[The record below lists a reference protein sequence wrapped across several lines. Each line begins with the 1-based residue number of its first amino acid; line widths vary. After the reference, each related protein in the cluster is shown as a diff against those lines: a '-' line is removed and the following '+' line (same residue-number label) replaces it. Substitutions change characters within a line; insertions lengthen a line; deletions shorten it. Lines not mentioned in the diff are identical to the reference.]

1 MDLKQFKID
10 LNNLPVEIRHKV
22 YYNLID
28 RMDDLEHKNKFK
40 LSLNLI
46 NKKRHNIYKN
56 LNFYQSML
64 NNYNEI
70 SFENYNNPQN
80 DILTSYMFVN
90 YSDFYLNLR
99 EVETEM
105 FKINQNGFYKKFNP
119 SIYDETYYKLKHRRR
134 KNKNHYNRN
143 RNKYSIKDMRR

>member
-10 LNNLPVEIRHKV
+10 LNNLPKEIRRKV
-22 YYNLID
+22 YCNLID

-40 LSLNLI
+40 LTLNLI

-56 LNFYQSML
+56 LKYYQSML
-64 NNYNEI
+64 NHYNEI
-70 SFENYNNPQN
+70 SFEDYNNPQN
-80 DILTSYMFVN
+80 YLLTSYMFVN

-105 FKINQNGFYKKFNP
+105 FKINQNGYYKKHNP
-119 SIYDETYYKLKHRRR
+119 SINDETYYKLKHRHR
-134 KNKNHYNRN
+134 KSKNHYNRN

>member
-1 MDLKQFKID
+1 MDLKLFKFD
-10 LNNLPVEIRHKV
+10 LNNLPKEIRHKV
-22 YYNLID
+22 YCNLID
-28 RMDDLEHKNKFK
+28 RMDDLDHKNKFK
-40 LSLNLI
+40 LTLNLI

-64 NNYNEI
+64 NNYNNI
-70 SFENYNNPQN
+70 SIEDYNTQN
-80 DILTSYMFVN
+80 DILVSYMFVN
-90 YSDFYLNLR
+90 HSEFYLNLR
-99 EVETEM
+99 DVEREM
-105 FKINQNGFYKKFNP
+105 FKIKENGYYKKHNP

>member
-1 MDLKQFKID
+1 MDLKQFKLD
-10 LNNLPVEIRHKV
+10 LNNLPEEIRHKV
-22 YYNLID
+22 YCNLID
-28 RMDDLEHKNKFK
+28 RMDVLEHKNKFK
-40 LSLNLI
+40 LTLNLI

-64 NNYNEI
+64 NHFNEI
-70 SFENYNNPQN
+70 SFEIYNNPQIN
-80 DILTSYMFVN
+80 LLTSYMFVN

-99 EVETEM
+99 EIETET
-105 FKINQNGFYKKFNP
+105 FKINQNGYYKKYNP
-119 SIYDETYYKLKHRRR
+119 SLYDETYYKLKHRRR